1 MKKFIM
7 RSSFALVMCCL
18 LFAACSK
25 DDNTD
30 VNTASV
36 TGYWV
41 CYYQCWSE
49 DGETWESNYNG
60 DDYYI
65 NFSSHLADGKYEGDI
80 LSLIHIYILQGN
92 LLYQAFIQAYN
103 DYVSH

>member
-49 DGETWESNYNG
+49 DGRVTIMVMTITLTSVVTW
-60 DDYYI
+60 
-65 NFSSHLADGKYEGDI
+65 
-80 LSLIHIYILQGN
+80 QM
-92 LLYQAFIQAYN
+92 
-103 DYVSH
+103 VSMRGI

>member
-65 NFSSHLADGKYEGDI
+65 NFSSHLADGKYEGGSRVGI
-80 LSLIHIYILQGN
+80 LKNHHSGIELPAYI
-92 LLYQAFIQAYN
+92 
-103 DYVSH
+103 

>member
-36 TGYWV
+36 TDIGFV
-41 CYYQCWSE
+41 IISV
-49 DGETWESNYNG
+49 GVRMAKHGRVTIMVMTITLTSVVTW
-60 DDYYI
+60 
-65 NFSSHLADGKYEGDI
+65 
-80 LSLIHIYILQGN
+80 QM
-92 LLYQAFIQAYN
+92 
-103 DYVSH
+103 VSMRGI

>member
-30 VNTASV
+30 VTPHPSLDIGFVIISV
-36 TGYWV
+36 GVRMAKHGRVTIMV
-41 CYYQCWSE
+41 MTITLTSVV
-49 DGETWESNYNG
+49 TW
-60 DDYYI
+60 
-65 NFSSHLADGKYEGDI
+65 
-80 LSLIHIYILQGN
+80 QM
-92 LLYQAFIQAYN
+92 
-103 DYVSH
+103 VSMRGI

>member
-36 TGYWV
+36 TGYV
-41 CYYQCWSE
+41 IISV
-49 DGETWESNYNG
+49 GVRMAKHGRVTIMVMTITLTSVVTW
-60 DDYYI
+60 
-65 NFSSHLADGKYEGDI
+65 
-80 LSLIHIYILQGN
+80 QM
-92 LLYQAFIQAYN
+92 
-103 DYVSH
+103 VSMRGI